1 MAQMPNILLNL
12 AVSLDGFI
20 EGPQGEFDWCFTDQ
34 DYGMTDFLAR
44 CEAIIFGRKSYEV
57 MLQYDVNPY
66 PDKMKYVFSN
76 SIASVAGKAAVV
88 RGDAA
93 EAVAK
98 IKQRTEGDIWF
109 FGGAALLEDFLRH
122 DLIDEMHLSVHPLL
136 LGSGK
141 LLFPQLASRKLLEL
155 KSVEKYSSGLVQL
168 VYGFGR

>member
-1 MAQMPNILLNL
+1 MPNILLNL

-20 EGPQGEFDWCFTDQ
+20 EGPQGEFDWCLTDQ
-34 DYGMTDFLAR
+34 DYGMTAFLAR

-57 MLQYDVNPY
+57 MLQFDENPY

-76 SIASVAGKAAVV
+76 TVASVAGKAAVV

-98 IKQRTEGDIWF
+98 IKERTEGDIWF

-122 DLIDEMHLSVHPLL
+122 DLIDEMHLSIHPLL

-141 LLFPQLASRKLLEL
+141 PLFPQLAGRKSLEL
-155 KSVEKYSSGLVQL
+155 RGMEKYSSGLVQL

>member
-1 MAQMPNILLNL
+1 MPNILLNL

-20 EGPQGEFDWCFTDQ
+20 EGPQGEFDWCLTDQ
-34 DYGMTDFLAR
+34 DYGMTAFLAR
-44 CEAIIFGRKSYEV
+44 CDAIIFGRKSYEV
-57 MLQYDVNPY
+57 MLQFDENPY

-76 SIASVAGKAAVV
+76 TVASVAGKAAVV

-98 IKQRTEGDIWF
+98 IKERTEGDIWF

-122 DLIDEMHLSVHPLL
+122 DLIDEMHLSIHPLL

-141 LLFPQLASRKLLEL
+141 PLFPQLASRRSLEL
-155 KSVEKYSSGLVQL
+155 KGVEKYSSGLVQL